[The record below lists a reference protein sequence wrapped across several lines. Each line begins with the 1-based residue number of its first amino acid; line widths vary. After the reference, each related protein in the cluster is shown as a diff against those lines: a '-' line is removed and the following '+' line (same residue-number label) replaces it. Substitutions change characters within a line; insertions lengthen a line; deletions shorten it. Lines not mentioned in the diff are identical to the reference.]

1 LLLLSKE
8 KKERLTFLF
17 ILFIIFYFLLI
28 YRLYNIQ
35 VIQSNKF
42 EEIAQQEH
50 LTSFSIEGERGNIY
64 DRNLKKLVINV
75 DVQSLFAIPPKI
87 KNPQE
92 AALKISLIL
101 NLETKEVLDKL
112 NQKRPFVWIKRKL
125 NETEVEEIKK
135 LNLEG
140 LDFLKESKRFY
151 PQKYLASN
159 LMGFVG
165 IDNQGLE
172 GLESFFDQELKGLPG
187 LVVLE
192 RDASGGEI
200 PLSIKEL
207 NTHRD
212 GNSIVLTID
221 EVIQYITEEA
231 LDKAFQKYKAK
242 AGVAIVVEPKTG
254 EVLAIA
260 VRPSYDPN
268 YFNKYALDSWKDLAI
283 TNTYEPG
290 STFKIVTIAT
300 ALEEGVVKLDD
311 QFYCKGWINYNG
323 HIFHD
328 IHQHGSQN
336 LTDIVKNSCNVGI
349 IQVGIRLEKKVFETS
364 IRRFGFGTLTEINLP
379 GEANG
384 LIRSSK
390 DWSKISLAS
399 ISIGQE
405 ISITPIQLIMAV
417 SAIANRGTLM
427 KPLIVKEIL
436 DSNQNSVKVFKPKP
450 VRQVVSVETALT
462 MTKILEQVVING
474 TGMEAKL
481 DEYQVAGKTGTGQI
495 FDFATGKYSNS
506 AYTSLFVGYVP
517 AENPKISIL
526 ILLDQPKGSY
536 YGGTV
541 AAPVFKEIAS
551 KVLPYL
557 SIPPNQ

>member
-1 LLLLSKE
+1 MLSKE
-8 KKERLTFLF
+8 KKERITFLF

-64 DRNLKKLVINV
+64 DRNLKKLVVNV
-75 DVQSLFAIPPKI
+75 NVQSLFAIPPKI
-87 KNPQE
+87 ENPRE

-151 PQKYLASN
+151 PKKYLASN

-172 GLESFFDQELKGLPG
+172 GLELFFDQELKGLPG

-192 RDASGGEI
+192 RDALGGKI

-268 YFNKYALDSWKDLAI
+268 YFNKYALDLWRNLAI

-311 QFYCKGWINYNG
+311 QFYCKGWTNYNR

-328 IHQHGSQN
+328 IHQHGTQN
-336 LTDIVKNSCNVGI
+336 LTDIVKNSCNVGV
-349 IQVGIRLEKKVFETS
+349 IQVGTRLEQKVFEKS

-379 GEANG
+379 GEVNG

-405 ISITPIQLIMAV
+405 ISITPIQLIMAI

-436 DSNQNSVKVFKPKP
+436 DSNQNSVKVFKSKP

-462 MTKILEQVVING
+462 MTKILEQVVIDG
-474 TGMEAKL
+474 TGREAKL

>member
-1 LLLLSKE
+1 LLSKE
-8 KKERLTFLF
+8 KKERITFLF

-64 DRNLKKLVINV
+64 DRNLKKLVVNV
-75 DVQSLFAIPPKI
+75 NVQSLFAIPPKI
-87 KNPQE
+87 ENPRE
-92 AALKISLIL
+92 TALKMSLIL
-101 NLETKEVLDKL
+101 NLEIKEVLDKL

-151 PQKYLASN
+151 PKKYLASN

-172 GLESFFDQELKGLPG
+172 GLELFFDQELKGLPG

-192 RDASGGEI
+192 RDASGGKI

-231 LDKAFQKYKAK
+231 LDKAYQKYKAK

-268 YFNKYALDSWKDLAI
+268 YFNKYALDLWRNLAI

-311 QFYCKGWINYNG
+311 QFYCKGWTNYNG

-328 IHQHGSQN
+328 IHQHGTQN
-336 LTDIVKNSCNVGI
+336 LTDIVKNSCNVGV
-349 IQVGIRLEKKVFETS
+349 IQVGTRLEQKVFEKS

-379 GEANG
+379 GEVNG

-405 ISITPIQLIMAV
+405 ISITPIQLIMAI

-462 MTKILEQVVING
+462 MTKILEQVVIDG

-526 ILLDQPKGSY
+526 ILLDQPQGSY

-557 SIPPNQ
+557 SILPNQ

>member
-1 LLLLSKE
+1 MLSKE
-8 KKERLTFLF
+8 KKERITFLF

-64 DRNLKKLVINV
+64 DRNLKKLVVNV
-75 DVQSLFAIPPKI
+75 NIQSLFAIPPKI
-87 KNPQE
+87 ENPRE

-151 PQKYLASN
+151 PKKYLASN

-172 GLESFFDQELKGLPG
+172 GLELFFDQELKGLPG

-192 RDASGGEI
+192 RDALGGKI

-221 EVIQYITEEA
+221 EFIQYITEEA

-268 YFNKYALDSWKDLAI
+268 YFNKYALDIWRNLAI

-311 QFYCKGWINYNG
+311 QFYCKGWTNYNG

-328 IHQHGSQN
+328 IHQHDSQN
-336 LTDIVKNSCNVGI
+336 LTDIVKNSCNVGV
-349 IQVGIRLEKKVFETS
+349 IQVGTRLEQKVFEKS
-364 IRRFGFGTLTEINLP
+364 IRRFGFGMLTEINLP

-405 ISITPIQLIMAV
+405 ISITPIQLIMAI

-462 MTKILEQVVING
+462 MTKILEQVVIDG
-474 TGMEAKL
+474 TGREAKL

>member
-1 LLLLSKE
+1 LLSKE
-8 KKERLTFLF
+8 KKERITFLF
-17 ILFIIFYFLLI
+17 ILFIVFYFLLI

-64 DRNLKKLVINV
+64 DRNLKKLVVNV
-75 DVQSLFAIPPKI
+75 NVQSLFAIPPKI
-87 KNPQE
+87 ENPRE

-151 PQKYLASN
+151 PKKYLASN

-172 GLESFFDQELKGLPG
+172 GLELFFDQELKGLPG

-192 RDASGGEI
+192 RDASGGKI

-221 EVIQYITEEA
+221 EFIQYITEEA

-268 YFNKYALDSWKDLAI
+268 YFNKYALDLWRNLAI

-311 QFYCKGWINYNG
+311 QFYCKGWTNYNG

-336 LTDIVKNSCNVGI
+336 LTDIVKNSCNVGV
-349 IQVGIRLEKKVFETS
+349 IQVGTRLEQKVFEKS

-379 GEANG
+379 GEVNG

-405 ISITPIQLIMAV
+405 ISITPIQLIMAI

-436 DSNQNSVKVFKPKP
+436 DSNQNSVKVFKPKA

-462 MTKILEQVVING
+462 MTKILEQVVIDG

-506 AYTSLFVGYVP
+506 AYVSLFVGYVP

>member
-1 LLLLSKE
+1 MLSKE
-8 KKERLTFLF
+8 KKERITFLF
-17 ILFIIFYFLLI
+17 ILFILFYFLLI

-64 DRNLKKLVINV
+64 DRNLKKLVVNV
-75 DVQSLFAIPPKI
+75 NVQSLFAIPPKI
-87 KNPQE
+87 ENPRE

-151 PQKYLASN
+151 PKNYLASN

-172 GLESFFDQELKGLPG
+172 GLELFFDQELKGLPG

-192 RDASGGEI
+192 RDALGGKI

-268 YFNKYALDSWKDLAI
+268 YFNKYALDLWRNLAI
-283 TNTYEPG
+283 ANAYEPG

-311 QFYCKGWINYNG
+311 QFYCKGWTNYNR

-328 IHQHGSQN
+328 IHQHGTQN
-336 LTDIVKNSCNVGI
+336 LTDIVKNSCNVGV
-349 IQVGIRLEKKVFETS
+349 IQVGTRLEQKVFEKS

-379 GEANG
+379 GEVNG

-405 ISITPIQLIMAV
+405 ISITPIQLIMAI

-436 DSNQNSVKVFKPKP
+436 DSNQNSVKVFKSKP

-462 MTKILEQVVING
+462 MTKILEQVVIDG
-474 TGMEAKL
+474 TGREAKL

-551 KVLPYL
+551 KVLSYL

>member
-1 LLLLSKE
+1 MLSKE
-8 KKERLTFLF
+8 KKERITFLF

-64 DRNLKKLVINV
+64 DRNLKKLVVNV
-75 DVQSLFAIPPKI
+75 NVQSLFAIPPKI
-87 KNPQE
+87 ENPRE

-151 PQKYLASN
+151 PKNYLASN

-172 GLESFFDQELKGLPG
+172 GLELFFDQELKGLPG

-192 RDASGGEI
+192 RDALGGKI

-268 YFNKYALDSWKDLAI
+268 YFNKYALDLWRNLAI
-283 TNTYEPG
+283 ANAYEPG

-311 QFYCKGWINYNG
+311 QFYCKGWTNYNR

-328 IHQHGSQN
+328 IHQHGTQN
-336 LTDIVKNSCNVGI
+336 LTDIVKNSCNVGV
-349 IQVGIRLEKKVFETS
+349 IQVGTRLEQKVFEKS

-379 GEANG
+379 GEVNG

-405 ISITPIQLIMAV
+405 ISITPIQLIMAI

-436 DSNQNSVKVFKPKP
+436 DSNQNSVKVFKSKP

-462 MTKILEQVVING
+462 MTKILEQVVIDG
-474 TGMEAKL
+474 TGREAKL

-551 KVLPYL
+551 KVLSYL

>member
-1 LLLLSKE
+1 LLSKE

-64 DRNLKKLVINV
+64 DRNLKKLVVNV
-75 DVQSLFAIPPKI
+75 NVQSLFAIPPKI
-87 KNPQE
+87 ENPRE
-92 AALKISLIL
+92 TALKMSLIL
-101 NLETKEVLDKL
+101 NLEIKEVLDKL

-151 PQKYLASN
+151 PKKYLASN

-172 GLESFFDQELKGLPG
+172 GLELFFDQELKGLPG

-192 RDASGGEI
+192 RDASGGKI

-231 LDKAFQKYKAK
+231 LDKAYQKYKAK

-268 YFNKYALDSWKDLAI
+268 YFNKYALDLWRNLAI

-311 QFYCKGWINYNG
+311 QFYCKGWTNYNG

-328 IHQHGSQN
+328 IHQHGTQN
-336 LTDIVKNSCNVGI
+336 LTDIVKNSCNVGV
-349 IQVGIRLEKKVFETS
+349 IQVGTRLEQKVFEKS

-379 GEANG
+379 GEVNG

-405 ISITPIQLIMAV
+405 ISITPIQLIMAI

-462 MTKILEQVVING
+462 MTKILEQVVIDG

-526 ILLDQPKGSY
+526 ILLDQPQGSY

-557 SIPPNQ
+557 SILPNQ

>member
-1 LLLLSKE
+1 
-8 KKERLTFLF
+8 
-17 ILFIIFYFLLI
+17 
-28 YRLYNIQ
+28 
-35 VIQSNKF
+35 
-42 EEIAQQEH
+42 
-50 LTSFSIEGERGNIY
+50 
-64 DRNLKKLVINV
+64 
-75 DVQSLFAIPPKI
+75 
-87 KNPQE
+87 
-92 AALKISLIL
+92 
-101 NLETKEVLDKL
+101 
-112 NQKRPFVWIKRKL
+112 
-125 NETEVEEIKK
+125 
-135 LNLEG
+135 
-140 LDFLKESKRFY
+140 
-151 PQKYLASN
+151 
-159 LMGFVG
+159 MGFVG

-172 GLESFFDQELKGLPG
+172 GLELFFDQELKGLPG

-192 RDASGGEI
+192 RDASGGKI

-231 LDKAFQKYKAK
+231 LDKAYQKYKAK

-268 YFNKYALDSWKDLAI
+268 YFNKYALDLWRNLAI

-300 ALEEGVVKLDD
+300 ALEEGVVKLDN
-311 QFYCKGWINYNG
+311 QFYCKGWTNYNG

-328 IHQHGSQN
+328 IHQHGTQN
-336 LTDIVKNSCNVGI
+336 LTDIVKNSCNVGV
-349 IQVGIRLEKKVFETS
+349 IQVGTRLEQKVFEKS
-364 IRRFGFGTLTEINLP
+364 IRRFGFGMLTEINLP
-379 GEANG
+379 GEVNG

-405 ISITPIQLIMAV
+405 ISITPIQLIMAI

-462 MTKILEQVVING
+462 MTKILEQVVIDG

-557 SIPPNQ
+557 SIPPDQ

>member
-1 LLLLSKE
+1 MLSKE
-8 KKERLTFLF
+8 KKERITFLF

-64 DRNLKKLVINV
+64 DRNLKKLVVNV
-75 DVQSLFAIPPKI
+75 NIQSLFAIPPKI
-87 KNPQE
+87 ENPRE

-140 LDFLKESKRFY
+140 LDFVKESKRFY
-151 PQKYLASN
+151 PKKYLASN

-172 GLESFFDQELKGLPG
+172 GLELFFDQELKGLPG

-192 RDASGGEI
+192 RDALGGKI

-221 EVIQYITEEA
+221 EFIQYITEEA

-268 YFNKYALDSWKDLAI
+268 YFNKYTLDLWRNLAI

-311 QFYCKGWINYNG
+311 QFYCKGWTNYNG

-336 LTDIVKNSCNVGI
+336 LTDIVKNSCNVGV
-349 IQVGIRLEKKVFETS
+349 IQVGTRLEQKVFEKS

-405 ISITPIQLIMAV
+405 ISITPIQLIMAI

-436 DSNQNSVKVFKPKP
+436 DSNQNSVKVFKPKA

-462 MTKILEQVVING
+462 MTKILEQVVIDG

>member
-1 LLLLSKE
+1 LLSKE
-8 KKERLTFLF
+8 KKERITFLF
-17 ILFIIFYFLLI
+17 ILFIVFYFLLI

-64 DRNLKKLVINV
+64 DRNLKKLVVNV
-75 DVQSLFAIPPKI
+75 NVQSLFAIPPKI
-87 KNPQE
+87 ENPRE

-151 PQKYLASN
+151 PKKYLASN

-172 GLESFFDQELKGLPG
+172 GLELFFDQELKGLPG

-192 RDASGGEI
+192 RDASGGKI

-221 EVIQYITEEA
+221 EFIQYITEEA

-268 YFNKYALDSWKDLAI
+268 YFNKYALDLWRNLAI

-311 QFYCKGWINYNG
+311 QFYCKGWTNYNG

-336 LTDIVKNSCNVGI
+336 LTDIVKNSCNVGV
-349 IQVGIRLEKKVFETS
+349 IQVGTRLEQKVFEKS

-379 GEANG
+379 GEVNG

-405 ISITPIQLIMAV
+405 ISITPIQLIMAI

-462 MTKILEQVVING
+462 MTKILEQVVIDG

>member
-1 LLLLSKE
+1 LLSKE
-8 KKERLTFLF
+8 KKERITFLF
-17 ILFIIFYFLLI
+17 ILFIVFYFLLI

-64 DRNLKKLVINV
+64 DRNLKKLVVNV
-75 DVQSLFAIPPKI
+75 NVQSLFAIPPKI
-87 KNPQE
+87 ENPRE

-151 PQKYLASN
+151 PKQYLASN

-172 GLESFFDQELKGLPG
+172 GLELFFDQELKGLPG

-192 RDASGGEI
+192 RDASGDEI

-221 EVIQYITEEA
+221 EFIQYITEEA

-268 YFNKYALDSWKDLAI
+268 YFNKYALDLWRNLAI

-311 QFYCKGWINYNG
+311 QFYCKGWTNYNG

-336 LTDIVKNSCNVGI
+336 LTDIVKNSCNVGV
-349 IQVGIRLEKKVFETS
+349 IQVGTRLEQKVFEKS

-379 GEANG
+379 GEVNG

-405 ISITPIQLIMAV
+405 ISITPIQLIMAI

-436 DSNQNSVKVFKPKP
+436 DSNQNSVKVFKPKA

-462 MTKILEQVVING
+462 MTKILEQVVIDG

>member
-1 LLLLSKE
+1 MLSKE
-8 KKERLTFLF
+8 KKERITFLF

-64 DRNLKKLVINV
+64 DRNLKKLVVNV
-75 DVQSLFAIPPKI
+75 NVQSLFAIPPKI
-87 KNPQE
+87 ENPRE

-151 PQKYLASN
+151 PKKYLASN

-172 GLESFFDQELKGLPG
+172 GLELFFDQELKGLPG

-192 RDASGGEI
+192 RDASGGKI

-231 LDKAFQKYKAK
+231 LDKAYQKYKAK

-268 YFNKYALDSWKDLAI
+268 YFNKYALDLWRNLAI

-311 QFYCKGWINYNG
+311 QFYCKGWTNYNG

-328 IHQHGSQN
+328 IHQHGTQN
-336 LTDIVKNSCNVGI
+336 LTDIVKNSCNVGV
-349 IQVGIRLEKKVFETS
+349 IQVGTRLEQKVFEKS

-379 GEANG
+379 GEVNG

-405 ISITPIQLIMAV
+405 ISITPIQLIMAI

-462 MTKILEQVVING
+462 MTKILEQVVIDG

-526 ILLDQPKGSY
+526 ILLDQPQGSY

-557 SIPPNQ
+557 SILPNQ

>member
-1 LLLLSKE
+1 LLSKE
-8 KKERLTFLF
+8 KKERITVLF

-64 DRNLKKLVINV
+64 DRNLKKLVVNV
-75 DVQSLFAIPPKI
+75 NVQSLFAVPPKI
-87 KNPQE
+87 ENPRE

-112 NQKRPFVWIKRKL
+112 NQKRPFVLIKRKL

-172 GLESFFDQELKGLPG
+172 GLELFFDQELKGLPG
-187 LVVLE
+187 LVLLE
-192 RDASGGEI
+192 RDASGDEI

-268 YFNKYALDSWKDLAI
+268 YFNKYALDLWRNLAI

-311 QFYCKGWINYNG
+311 QFYCKGWTNYNG

-336 LTDIVKNSCNVGI
+336 LTDIVKNSCNVGV
-349 IQVGIRLEKKVFETS
+349 IQVGTRLEQKVFEKS
-364 IRRFGFGTLTEINLP
+364 IRRFGFGALTEINLP
-379 GEANG
+379 GEVNG

-405 ISITPIQLIMAV
+405 ISITPIQLIMAL

-462 MTKILEQVVING
+462 MTKILEQVVIDG

>member
-1 LLLLSKE
+1 MLSKE
-8 KKERLTFLF
+8 KKERITVLF

-64 DRNLKKLVINV
+64 DRNLKKLVVNV
-75 DVQSLFAIPPKI
+75 NVQSLFAVPPKI
-87 KNPQE
+87 ENPRE

-172 GLESFFDQELKGLPG
+172 GLELFFDQELKGLPG
-187 LVVLE
+187 LVLLE
-192 RDASGGEI
+192 RDASGDEI

-268 YFNKYALDSWKDLAI
+268 YFNKYALDLWRNLAI

-311 QFYCKGWINYNG
+311 QFYCKGWTNYNG

-336 LTDIVKNSCNVGI
+336 LTDIVKNSCNVGV
-349 IQVGIRLEKKVFETS
+349 IQVGTRLEQKVFEKS
-364 IRRFGFGTLTEINLP
+364 IRRFGFGALTEINLP
-379 GEANG
+379 GEVNG

-405 ISITPIQLIMAV
+405 ISITPIQLIMAL

-462 MTKILEQVVING
+462 MTKILEQVVIDG

>member
-1 LLLLSKE
+1 MLSKE
-8 KKERLTFLF
+8 KKERITFLF

-64 DRNLKKLVINV
+64 DRNLKKLVVNV
-75 DVQSLFAIPPKI
+75 NVQSLFAIPPKI
-87 KNPQE
+87 ENPRE
-92 AALKISLIL
+92 AALKMSLIL

-151 PQKYLASN
+151 PKQYLASN

-172 GLESFFDQELKGLPG
+172 GLELFFDQELKGLPG

-192 RDASGGEI
+192 RDASGDEI

-221 EVIQYITEEA
+221 EFIQYITEEA

-268 YFNKYALDSWKDLAI
+268 YFNKYTLDLWRNLAI

-311 QFYCKGWINYNG
+311 QFYCKGWTNYNG

-328 IHQHGSQN
+328 IRQHGSQN

-349 IQVGIRLEKKVFETS
+349 IQVGTRLEQKVFEKS

-379 GEANG
+379 GEVNG

-405 ISITPIQLIMAV
+405 ISITPIQLIMAM

-462 MTKILEQVVING
+462 MTKILEQVVIDG
-474 TGMEAKL
+474 TGREAKL

>member
-1 LLLLSKE
+1 LLSKE
-8 KKERLTFLF
+8 KKERITFLF

-35 VIQSNKF
+35 VIQSDKF

-64 DRNLKKLVINV
+64 DRNLKKLVVNV

-87 KNPQE
+87 ENPRE

-151 PQKYLASN
+151 PKKYLASN

-165 IDNQGLE
+165 MDNQGLE
-172 GLESFFDQELKGLPG
+172 GLELFFDQELKGLPG

-192 RDASGGEI
+192 RDASGGEV

-268 YFNKYALDSWKDLAI
+268 YFNKYALDLWRNLAI

-311 QFYCKGWINYNG
+311 QFYCNGWINYNR

-336 LTDIVKNSCNVGI
+336 LTDIVKNSCNVGV
-349 IQVGIRLEKKVFETS
+349 IQVGTKLEQKVFEKS

-379 GEANG
+379 GEVNG

-405 ISITPIQLIMAV
+405 ISVTPIQLIMAI

-462 MTKILEQVVING
+462 MTKILEQVVIDG
-474 TGMEAKL
+474 TGREAKL

-506 AYTSLFVGYVP
+506 AYTSFFVGYVP